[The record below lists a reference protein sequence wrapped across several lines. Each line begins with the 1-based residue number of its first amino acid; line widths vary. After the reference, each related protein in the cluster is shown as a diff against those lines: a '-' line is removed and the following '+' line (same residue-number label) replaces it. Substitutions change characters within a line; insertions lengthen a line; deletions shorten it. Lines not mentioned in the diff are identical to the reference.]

1 MAKNLHITDAINE
14 NLKLIRDADGTNSPL
29 QLSKNKMKVVGDL
42 DVTGS
47 ISSSTIYAGQII
59 GYTRLEGDL
68 TNLSIFE
75 IQNSLTVEDS
85 THKISFQTPPSE
97 TVEIEATFMINVGST
112 DTRIK
117 IGLSDNSTYNALAQ
131 KFEYDNIGI
140 SFSDHEIDD
149 SVHVVKWVLQASE
162 LAAIGSSN
170 TFYIGFSTSG
180 LTKTAYLQY
189 GMRASHSVADH
200 PFVIKATALPKGIYN
215 GQ

>member
-1 MAKNLHITDAINE
+1 MV
-14 NLKLIRDADGTNSPL
+14 RDADGTNAPL
-29 QLSKNKMKVVGDL
+29 QLSKDKMKVVGDL

-68 TNLSIFE
+68 TNLSTFE

-140 SFSDHEIDD
+140 SFSDDEVDD

>member
-68 TNLSIFE
+68 TNLSTFE

-140 SFSDHEIDD
+140 SFSDDEVDD

-180 LTKTAYLQY
+180 LTKTASLQY

-200 PFVIKATALPKGIYN
+200 AFVIKATALPKGIYN

>member
-1 MAKNLHITDAINE
+1 MAKILHIADAIDE
-14 NLKLIRDADGTNSPL
+14 NLKLVRDADGTNSPL
-29 QLSKNKMKVVGDL
+29 QLSKDKMKVVGDL

-68 TNLSIFE
+68 TNLSTFE

-97 TVEIEATFMINVGST
+97 SVEIEATFLINVGST

-117 IGLSDNSTYNALAQ
+117 VGLSDNSTYNSIGV
-131 KFEYDNIGI
+131 KFEYDNTGVF
-140 SFSDHEIDD
+140 FSDDEVDD
-149 SVHVVKWVLQASE
+149 GVHVIKWVLEASE

-170 TFYIGFSTSG
+170 TFYIGFSTAG
-180 LTKTAYLQY
+180 VTKTAYLQY
-189 GMRASHSVADH
+189 GIRASHSIADH

>member
-1 MAKNLHITDAINE
+1 MAKILHIADAIDE
-14 NLKLIRDADGTNSPL
+14 NLKLVRDADGTNAPL
-29 QLSKNKMKVVGDL
+29 QLSKDKMKVVGDL

-68 TNLSIFE
+68 TNLSTFE

-140 SFSDHEIDD
+140 SFSDDEVDD

-189 GMRASHSVADH
+189 GFRASHSVADH
-200 PFVIKATALPKGIYN
+200 PFVIKATTLPKGIYN
-215 GQ
+215 VQ

>member
-1 MAKNLHITDAINE
+1 MAKILHIADAIDE
-14 NLKLIRDADGTNSPL
+14 NLKLVRDADGTNSPL
-29 QLSKNKMKVVGDL
+29 QLSKDKMKVVGDL

-68 TNLSIFE
+68 TNLSTFE

-97 TVEIEATFMINVGST
+97 TVEIEATFVINVGST
-112 DTRIK
+112 DTRIR

-131 KFEYDNIGI
+131 KFEYDNMGI
-140 SFSDHEIDD
+140 SFSDDEVDD
-149 SVHVVKWVLQASE
+149 SAYVVKWVLQASE

-170 TFYIGFSTSG
+170 TFYIGFSTAN
-180 LTKTAYLQY
+180 LTKTAYLSY
-189 GMRASHSVADH
+189 GVRASHSVADH
-200 PFVIKATALPKGIYN
+200 PFVIKATALPTTIYD
-215 GQ
+215 GT

>member
-68 TNLSIFE
+68 TNLSTFE

-140 SFSDHEIDD
+140 SFSDDEVDD

>member
-140 SFSDHEIDD
+140 SFSDDEVDD

>member
-1 MAKNLHITDAINE
+1 MAKNLHIADAIDE
-14 NLKLIRDADGTNSPL
+14 NLKLVRDADGTNSPL
-29 QLSKNKMKVVGDL
+29 QLSKDKMKVVGDL

-47 ISSSTIYAGQII
+47 ILSSTIYAGQII

-68 TNLSIFE
+68 TNLSTFE
-75 IQNSLTVEDS
+75 IQNSLTVEDD
-85 THKISFQTPPSE
+85 THQISFKTPPSE

-117 IGLSDNSTYNALAQ
+117 IGLSDNTTYNALAQ
-131 KFEYDNIGI
+131 KFEYDSTGI
-140 SFSDHEIDD
+140 SFSDDEVDD

-189 GMRASHSVADH
+189 GLRASHSVADH

>member
-1 MAKNLHITDAINE
+1 MAKILHIADAIDE
-14 NLKLIRDADGTNSPL
+14 NLKLVRDADGTNAPL
-29 QLSKNKMKVVGDL
+29 QLSKDKMKVVGDL

-68 TNLSIFE
+68 TNLSTFE

-140 SFSDHEIDD
+140 SFSDDEVDD

-170 TFYIGFSTSG
+170 TFYIGFST
-180 LTKTAYLQY
+180 
-189 GMRASHSVADH
+189 
-200 PFVIKATALPKGIYN
+200 
-215 GQ
+215 